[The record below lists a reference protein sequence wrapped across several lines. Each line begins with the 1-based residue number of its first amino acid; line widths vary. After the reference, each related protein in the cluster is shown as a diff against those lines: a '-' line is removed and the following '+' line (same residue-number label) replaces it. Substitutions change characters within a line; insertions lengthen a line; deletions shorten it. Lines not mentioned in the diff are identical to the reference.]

1 MANFDTSAAANK
13 YFNVT
18 AAAKRL
24 GLSEITL
31 RRCMARSE
39 IAFIRLGSRRGKI
52 IFTSQH
58 LADYLR
64 RREVP
69 AIAA

>member
-1 MANFDTSAAANK
+1 MPTKNEF
-13 YFNVT
+13 FNVRE
-18 AAAKRL
+18 AAERL
-24 GLSEITL
+24 GLSEITI
-31 RRCMARSE
+31 RRCMARGE
-39 IAFIRLGSRRGKI
+39 IGFIRLGSKRGKVF
-52 IFTSQH
+52 FTSQH